1 MTTPVVLTVEQAH
14 DRLPGLTLIDVRTP
28 GEYASGH
35 LPGALNVPL
44 DHLPRAV
51 PALKEARQELLMVC
65 TSGTRSATACRV
77 LAGHGVEAVT
87 LAGGTREWAAQGY
100 KLNHPTGAPRSTWSM
115 ERQVRLT
122 AATLVLI
129 GLALGL
135 LHPAWQLLSAGV
147 AAGLVYSAVT
157 DTCGMAALLSR
168 LPHNQPRA
176 AALDATLQALSRDA
190 RPEGG
195 S

>member
-14 DRLPGLTLIDVRTP
+14 DRLTGLTLIDVRTP

-35 LPGALNVPL
+35 LPGALNIPL

-65 TSGTRSATACRV
+65 ASGTRSATACRV
-77 LAGHGVEAVT
+77 LAGHGVEAVS
-87 LAGGTREWAAQGY
+87 LAGGTGEWAARGY
-100 KLNHPTGAPRSTWSM
+100 ELNHPTGAPRSTWSM

-147 AAGLVYSAVT
+147 AAGLVYSALT